1 MSSRTA
7 RPAKPSFN
15 WVSWLQFL
23 GSAFGAVGFL
33 SIGLSS
39 LAYVVLQPILQPTA
53 SPEWDMLLT
62 ATAALWAG
70 VLLLPSAALSL
81 AHLFNKPVRRFK
93 LDPRLAVLAFV
104 VLPLAILTGG
114 WLLESELHIALPP
127 VHILAASLSV
137 GGLVWISLRRL
148 QLGGLRLTWGA
159 FASGLTAAPF
169 VAIVLELLVGFVL
182 VVIGAVY
189 VLSTPSLASQIP
201 HIETAMSGIENGEQL
216 LELLHDFFNDPFI
229 LGLLL
234 LDLSLFTPLIEE
246 LFKPVALWILIWRR
260 PITNAQGF
268 AIGVL
273 GGAGFALMEN
283 LFAGSVLDWAST
295 TTVRL
300 GATAFH
306 IATAGLMGWAIA
318 RAKNEAK
325 VLNVFLVYGFNIILH
340 GLWNGIVVLQ
350 SFTPALLHGREVTA
364 WLILLGIGTLCVY
377 LLLLMNYRL
386 RPPHNPPPQRKPTAK
401 P

>member
-1 MSSRTA
+1 MSSRVA
-7 RPAKPSFN
+7 RPAKTGFN

-23 GSAFGAVGFL
+23 GSGFGAAGFL

-39 LAYVVLQPILQPTA
+39 LAYVVLQPLLQPA
-53 SPEWDMLLT
+53 EGPAWDLLLT
-62 ATAALWAG
+62 SAAALWAG
-70 VLLLPSAALSL
+70 ILLLPSAALSL

-104 VLPLAILTGG
+104 ILPLAILAGS
-114 WLLESELHIALPP
+114 WLLESELHIVLPA

-137 GGLVWISLRRL
+137 GALVWLSLHRL
-148 QLGGLRLTWGA
+148 QLGGPRLTWGA
-159 FASGLTAAPF
+159 LASGLTAAPF
-169 VAIVLELLVGFVL
+169 IAIILELLVGFGL
-182 VVIGAVY
+182 LIIGAVY
-189 VLSTPSLASQIP
+189 VLSTPSLASQLP
-201 HIETAMSGIENGEQL
+201 HIEAAMAGIQNGEEL
-216 LELLHDFFNDPFI
+216 LVLLHDFFNDPFI

-283 LFAGSVLDWAST
+283 LFAGSTLDWAST

-325 VLNVFLVYGFNIILH
+325 VLNVFLVYGFNILLH

-350 SFTPALLHGREVTA
+350 SFTPTLLAGREVTA

-377 LLLLMNYRL
+377 ILMLMNHKL
-386 RPPHNPPPQRKPTAK
+386 RPPHNPPPKRSVKAA
-401 P
+401 

>member
-1 MSSRTA
+1 MSSRVA
-7 RPAKPSFN
+7 RPAKTGFN

-23 GSAFGAVGFL
+23 GSGFGAAGFL

-39 LAYVVLQPILQPTA
+39 LAYVALQPLLQPA
-53 SPEWDMLLT
+53 EGPAWDLLLT
-62 ATAALWAG
+62 SAAALWAG
-70 VLLLPSAALSL
+70 ILLLPSAALSL

-93 LDPRLAVLAFV
+93 LDPRMAVLAFV
-104 VLPLAILTGG
+104 ILPLAILAGS
-114 WLLESELHIALPP
+114 WLLESELHIVLPP

-137 GGLVWISLRRL
+137 GALVWLSLYRL
-148 QLGGLRLTWGA
+148 QLGGPRLTWGA
-159 FASGLTAAPF
+159 LASGLTAAPF
-169 VAIVLELLVGFVL
+169 IAIILEFLVGFGL
-182 VVIGAVY
+182 LIIGAVY
-189 VLSTPSLASQIP
+189 VLSTPSLASQLP
-201 HIETAMSGIENGEQL
+201 HIEAAMSGIQSGEEL
-216 LELLHDFFNDPFI
+216 LVLLHDFFNDPFI

-283 LFAGSVLDWAST
+283 LFAGSTLDWAST

-325 VLNVFLVYGFNIILH
+325 VLNVFLVYGFNILLH

-350 SFTPALLHGREVTA
+350 SFTPALLAGREVTA

-377 LLLLMNYRL
+377 ILMLMNYKL
-386 RPPHNPPPQRKPTAK
+386 RPPHNPPPKRSVKAG
-401 P
+401 